1 MRTMLALATLALLA
15 AQTAP
20 ADEEFD
26 QLVKSFEQA
35 RQKWYQELRKHRK
48 PDGSIDWE
56 AKDLPP
62 EPEKTFLPKFRAYA
76 EKHAGKSAAIPALV
90 WIVNADV
97 GDTPGKPTPDAR
109 WALDQLIQHHAA
121 DPALRD
127 QMFELY
133 YAHYRVGKAL
143 LAKFYD
149 KVIKTN
155 PDRQTVAGA
164 LFNLAA
170 LYYARSFDP
179 NDKLHDKKKAA
190 ELFRKVVKEYG
201 DTPVAKRAAGYVFEI
216 EHLQVGMPAPD
227 FEGQDVD
234 GHTIRLSQF
243 RGQVV
248 VLDFWGF
255 W

>member
-1 MRTMLALATLALLA
+1 MRRMLALVTLALLV

-35 RQKWYQELRKHRK
+35 QRAWYKELQKHRK

-56 AKDLPP
+56 AEDLPP
-62 EPEKTFLPKFRAYA
+62 VPQETFLPKFRAYA
-76 EKHAGKSAAIPALV
+76 EKHAGKPAAIPALV
-90 WIVNADV
+90 WILNEGA
-97 GDTPGKPTPDAR
+97 GDMPGEPASDTR
-109 WALDQLIQHHAA
+109 WALDQLIKNHAA

-127 QMFELY
+127 QMFELGY
-133 YAHYRVGKAL
+133 THYIVGKAPL
-143 LAKFYD
+143 VKFYD

-164 LFNLAA
+164 LFNLASI
-170 LYYARSFDP
+170 YYAESIDEK
-179 NDKLHDKKKAA
+179 DKLHNPKKAA

-201 DTPVAKRAAGYVFEI
+201 DTPVAKWAAGYVYEI
-216 EHLQVGMPAPD
+216 EHLQVGMKAPD

-234 GHTIRLSQF
+234 GNTIRLSQF